1 MFIKILLYTLFFLL
15 FIVLL
20 VILIPLK
27 LEICYKTE
35 DESKADELTK
45 EINKK
50 LRDNYLKIYIL
61 YFIPLPKIKL
71 QVKKNSK
78 LLENKNI
85 TKNIINTIFSLG
97 MELIGMNKTTEALIN
112 KNDVNTIKESLYFES
127 LNVDFG
133 YNFFSVLTN
142 AYVIAFLSSVI
153 SLYTAKNVKM
163 FNLKKYKYNTY
174 ISNNQIYNLNFF
186 SIVKFKLANT
196 IDIFIKI
203 FIKLRKVVKNNG
215 KGNASNRRFNDDC
228 YDIS

>member
-1 MFIKILLYTLFFLL
+1 
-15 FIVLL
+15 
-20 VILIPLK
+20 
-27 LEICYKTE
+27 
-35 DESKADELTK
+35 
-45 EINKK
+45 
-50 LRDNYLKIYIL
+50 
-61 YFIPLPKIKL
+61 
-71 QVKKNSK
+71 
-78 LLENKNI
+78 
-85 TKNIINTIFSLG
+85 

-142 AYVIAFLSSVI
+142 AYIIAFLSSVI

-163 FNLKKYKYNTY
+163 FNLKKYKYNNY
-174 ISNNQIYNLNFF
+174 ILNNQIYNLNFF

-215 KGNASNRRFNDDC
+215 KGNTSNRRLNDDC
-228 YDIS
+228 YDIT